1 MSAPYNPQGTSYKV
15 GKDKPWQGR
24 RSKITR
30 KTYGP
35 RRRGHAAS
43 TQVEQPQNSSQ
54 PAFAL
59 NENPA
64 EYKG

>member
-35 RRRGHAAS
+35 RRLGHAAS
-43 TQVEQPQNSSQ
+43 TQVETTT
-54 PAFAL
+54 
-59 NENPA
+59 E
-64 EYKG
+64 